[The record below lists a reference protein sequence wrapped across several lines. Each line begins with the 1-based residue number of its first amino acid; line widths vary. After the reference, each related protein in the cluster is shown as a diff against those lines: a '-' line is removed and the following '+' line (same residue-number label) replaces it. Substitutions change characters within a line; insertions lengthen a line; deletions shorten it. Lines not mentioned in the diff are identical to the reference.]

1 MEGLIFGL
9 LTMLLFLVVVLL
21 LFVGFFK
28 FIIEPI
34 FIIIFKRPLF
44 IYWYPIPK
52 KLNQEQRRIL
62 EKEFSFYRK
71 LSDKKKIYFEHRV
84 KSFLLTYKFVGN
96 ELLIT
101 NEVRIIIAGTYVML
115 TFGLRNYLVPIFN
128 KIIVY
133 PNVYYSTITEQ
144 YHKGEFNPRLK
155 AVVFSW
161 EDFVSGHQITNN
173 NINLGLHE
181 FSHVLHFHA
190 MKSKDSSAI
199 IFYDEFL
206 EVIKYFNDASL
217 NAQLSDKKY
226 FRDYAYEN
234 QFEFLS
240 VLLEHFFETPHIFKA
255 EFPDLFENVRSMI
268 NFDESVVETRGI
280 DSIEY

>member
-1 MEGLIFGL
+1 MDGVILFL
-9 LTMLLFLVVVLL
+9 LTMLLSLFVVLL
-21 LFVGFFK
+21 LFIGFFRFLFEPA
-28 FIIEPI
+28 FIL
-34 FIIIFKRPLF
+34 IFKRPVFL
-44 IYWYPIPK
+44 YWYPVPK
-52 KLNQEQRRIL
+52 QLNHVQRQIL
-62 EKEFSFYRK
+62 DKEFSFYRK
-71 LSDKKKIYFEHRV
+71 LSDKKKTYFEHRV

-96 ELLIT
+96 EILVT

-115 TFGLRNYLVPIFN
+115 TFGMRNYLVPLFN

-133 PNVYYSTITEQ
+133 PTVYYSTITEY
-144 YHKGEFNPRLK
+144 YHKGEFNPLLK

-199 IFYDEFL
+199 IFYVEFV
-206 EVIKYFNDASL
+206 EIIKYYNDSEL
-217 NAQLSDKKY
+217 FSQLQQKSY
-226 FRDYAYEN
+226 FREYAYEN
-234 QFEFLS
+234 AFEFLS

-255 EFPDLFENVRSMI
+255 EFPELFQHIKRMI
-268 NFDESVVETRGI
+268 NFDESLISE
-280 DSIEY
+280 